1 MSHPL
6 AIIFAMEKE
15 TAAEVFAKL
24 EAKFPTKAKAVLLD
38 LFEEYF
44 KAMQAEGNPFARP
57 YLQFVEERRA
67 EMKKT
72 GDAFWSA
79 IQQMRSDEDAHIA
92 RGEVWKNGQWEKKA
106 PMVFGLTHG
115 FTYLGGF
122 DVSRDVREYGRGCYE
137 MECPVCGA
145 ARKDSVRSYE
155 PVDATLYSCFKCRV
169 LWGDESLIL
178 DFSVPTPEEI
188 TKYRLP
194 NPWVTRG

>member
-106 PMVFGLTHG
+106 PMVFGLHDG
-115 FTYLGGF
+115 FVYVGD
-122 DVSRDVREYGRGCYE
+122 DVSRDVREYARGMYE
-137 MECPVCGA
+137 QECPVCKR
-145 ARKDSVRSYE
+145 ARKELEVSYE
-155 PVDATLYSCFKCRV
+155 PNGALYACGDCRV
-169 LWGDESLIL
+169 MWGSEFL
-178 DFSVPTPEEI
+178 
-188 TKYRLP
+188 LP
-194 NPWVTRG
+194 